1 MRVSTSEIPA
11 ASVSREKMV
20 EGWPKQESVIH
31 GIRASEGMGRGGSFL
46 QRLSGSLRT
55 VWLEH

>member
-11 ASVSREKMV
+11 ASVSREMV

-31 GIRASEGMGRGGSFL
+31 GFRASEGMGRGGSFL